1 MSLRNPEMS
10 LRDPEMSLH
19 PKERAVKD
27 YLLYTVR
34 ITPLYSPQGGK
45 YFCI

>member
-1 MSLRNPEMS
+1 METLYGK
-10 LRDPEMSLH
+10 LIFVHFLFA